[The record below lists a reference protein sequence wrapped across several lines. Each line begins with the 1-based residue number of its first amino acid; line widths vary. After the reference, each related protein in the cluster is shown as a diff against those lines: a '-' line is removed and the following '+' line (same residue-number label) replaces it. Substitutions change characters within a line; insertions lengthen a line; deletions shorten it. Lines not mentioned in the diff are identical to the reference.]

1 MQKIAVI
8 GAGVIGGFV
17 ARELARYN
25 FDVTLIEKGVDV
37 CSGASRANSGIVHGG
52 FDAAE
57 GSLKAKFNVLGN
69 NLMPSVC
76 KELGVKYKNNGSLV
90 LSYED
95 NPNALIA
102 LKNRGESNGVKGLKI
117 LEREKIL
124 EIEPNISGEVKYAL
138 YAPTG
143 GIVCPYN
150 LTFAAIGNAMDNGV
164 KLLTNFEVVDIKS
177 GFTVIAKDGRT
188 VTADYIINCAGGGSQ
203 KIANIVGDYSFK
215 IGYRKGE
222 YMLLDN
228 STGGFAKQTLFTL
241 PTKAGKG
248 VLVSPTVDGNTI
260 VGPTSIEED
269 EYDVCIRQ
277 SAFDEIKENASKMCK
292 NLPFNCV
299 ITSFA
304 GVRAYCDRHDFV
316 IEESKVDGLYNVAGI
331 ESPGLTAS
339 PAIGKFVA
347 EFVAN
352 KLGAKVN
359 EKFNPYR
366 KPSDYFKTLSDEE
379 KNEVIK
385 KRPEYGKIICRCESV
400 TLGEILDAMR
410 TNPKATTIDGIKLRT
425 RAGMGR
431 CQSGFCQPSVLETIV
446 AEYGIPFDK
455 VSKNGGNSQIITG
468 GEK

>member
-17 ARELARYN
+17 ARELAKYN
-25 FDVTLIEKGVDV
+25 FDITLIEKGVDV

-52 FDAAE
+52 FDAVE

-69 NLMPSVC
+69 KLMPSVC

-90 LSYED
+90 LSYEE
-95 NPNALIA
+95 NTSALET
-102 LKNRGESNGVKGLKI
+102 LKTRGETNGVKGLEI
-117 LEREKIL
+117 LDGERVL
-124 EIEPNISGEVKYAL
+124 ELQPNISDAVKYAL

-150 LTFAAIGNAMDNGV
+150 LTFAVIGNAMDNGV

-177 GFTVIAKDGRT
+177 GFEIISKDGRK
-188 VTADYIINCAGGGSQ
+188 VQADYIINCAGGGSQ
-203 KIANIVGDYSFK
+203 IIANMLGDYSFK

-228 STGGFAKQTLFTL
+228 STGNFSKCTLFTL

-260 VGPTSIEED
+260 LGPTSVEEND
-269 EYDVCIRQ
+269 YDVSVRQ
-277 SAFDEIKENASKMCK
+277 PAFDEIKENANKMCK
-292 NLPFNCV
+292 NLPLNCV

-304 GVRAYCDRHDFV
+304 GVRAYCDRHDFI
-316 IEESKVDGLYNVAGI
+316 IEESKVNGLYNVVGI

-339 PAIGKFVA
+339 PAIGEYVA
-347 EFVAN
+347 EFVAKKFN
-352 KLGAKVN
+352 ATVN
-359 EKFNPYR
+359 ESFNPHR
-366 KPSDYFKTLSDEE
+366 KPSDYFKLLSDEE
-379 KNEVIK
+379 KNKIIK
-385 KRPEYGKIICRCESV
+385 EKPEYGKIICRCESV

-410 TNPKATTIDGIKLRT
+410 INPKATTIDGIKLRT

-455 VSKNGGNSQIITG
+455 VSKNGGNSKIITG